1 MSYSRWNKYSVW
13 YTFWDAGSSESTEFK
28 LPTKRLRDNQY
39 FEICDFDEPIHISY
53 KMLKEIGI
61 KGVVKKVQE
70 TYKDRTNIKFSD
82 YSKLRWQLIEFMTDV
97 DEHFQWINFFKYEW
111 WYPVRNEVRWFFKK
125 FKK

>member
-1 MSYSRWNKYSVW
+1 MSYSRWSKYSVW
-13 YTFWDAGSSESTEFK
+13 YTFWDAGASDPTRFK

-61 KGVVKKVQE
+61 KGVVKQVQE

-111 WYPVRNEVRWFFKK
+111 WYPVRSEVIWFFRK

>member
-39 FEICDFDEPIHISY
+39 FEICDFDEPIRISY
-53 KMLKEIGI
+53 KELKEIGI
-61 KGVVKKVQE
+61 KGVVKQVQE

-82 YSKLRWQLIEFMTDV
+82 YSKLRWQLVRFMTDV

-111 WYPVRNEVRWFFKK
+111 WYPVRNEVIWFFKK

>member
-13 YTFWDAGSSESTEFK
+13 YTFWDAGSSDPTRFK

-39 FEICDFDEPIHISY
+39 FEICDFDEPIRISY
-53 KMLKEIGI
+53 KELKEIGI